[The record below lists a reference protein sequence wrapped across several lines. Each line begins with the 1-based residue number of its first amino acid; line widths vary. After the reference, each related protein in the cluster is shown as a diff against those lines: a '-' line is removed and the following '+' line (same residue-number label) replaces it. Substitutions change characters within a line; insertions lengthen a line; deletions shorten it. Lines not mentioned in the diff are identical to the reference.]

1 VKNVFDYFGYL
12 IICVVL
18 LVMRS
23 IPRKLA
29 LKTAVAISDI
39 AFLIDRRHR
48 DIGMVNLAVAFPKIS
63 EQKRRLVLRGSYH
76 NFARVVVES
85 ARIPKLNRKNIDR
98 LASYDPA
105 AGIQNYVDAK
115 SQGKG
120 VLFLTMHYGAWELL
134 PYAHA
139 LYGNPLSFVIR
150 RLDNR
155 YLDKMV
161 RESRQASGNTVIDK
175 KGAARRMI
183 QELRHGRDV
192 GILIDQSVAPEEGVF
207 ASFFG
212 RPASSPAILA
222 ILALRNNAPVVC
234 GTLRYN
240 RRQDKHRIIFLPALE
255 LIRTGN
261 SERDILLNTESY
273 NKTLE
278 HLIRQK
284 PSQWLW
290 MHRRWKGQPE
300 GTENPVIYNRRAAP
314 AIK

>member
-1 VKNVFDYFGYL
+1 VKNIIDYFAYL

-18 LVMRS
+18 FIMRR

-29 LKTAVAISDI
+29 LRIAVAISDL

-48 DIGMVNLAVAFPKIS
+48 DIGMVNLAVAFPKLS
-63 EQKRRLVLRGSYH
+63 ESKRALILRGSYH

-85 ARIPKLNRKNIDR
+85 ARLPLLKQSNLST
-98 LASYDPA
+98 LAAYDPA
-105 AGIQNYVDAK
+105 SGVENYLNARA
-115 SQGKG
+115 QGKG
-120 VLFLTMHYGAWELL
+120 VLFMTMHYGAWELL

-139 LYGNPLSFVIR
+139 LYGHPLSFVIR
-150 RLDNR
+150 KLDNR
-155 YLDKMV
+155 YLDRLV
-161 RESRQASGNTVIDK
+161 RDSRQASGNTVIDK
-175 KGAARRMI
+175 KGAARRMM

-207 ASFFG
+207 ANFFG

-234 GTLRYN
+234 GTLRYS
-240 RRQDKHRIIFLPALE
+240 RRLDKHKIIFLPALE
-255 LIRTGN
+255 VIRTGN
-261 SERDILLNTESY
+261 CERDILLNTEAY

-284 PSQWLW
+284 PSQWQW
-290 MHRRWKGQPE
+290 MHRRWKGQPA
-300 GTENPVIYNRRAAP
+300 GTANPVTYNRRAAA

>member
-1 VKNVFDYFGYL
+1 MKNILDYFAYL
-12 IICVVL
+12 IISTVL
-18 LVMRS
+18 AVMRT
-23 IPRKLA
+23 IPRKPA
-29 LKTAVAISDI
+29 LKIAIAISDL

-48 DIGMVNLAVAFPKIS
+48 DIGMVNLAVAFPKLS
-63 EQKRRLVLRGSYH
+63 ERKRALILRGSYH

-85 ARIPKLNRKNIDR
+85 ARLPLVNRNNIPR
-98 LASYDPA
+98 LADYDA
-105 AGIQNYVDAK
+105 SAGVENYLNAR
-115 SQGKG
+115 SHGKG
-120 VLFLTMHYGAWELL
+120 VLFMTMHYGAWELL

-139 LYGNPLSFVIR
+139 LYGHPLSFVIR
-150 RLDNR
+150 KLDNR

-161 RESRQASGNTVIDK
+161 RASRQASGNMVIDK
-175 KGAARRMI
+175 KGAARRMM

-192 GILIDQSVAPEEGVF
+192 GILIDQSVSREEGVF
-207 ASFFG
+207 ANFFG

-222 ILALRNNAPVVC
+222 ILALRTGAPVVC

-240 RRQDKHRIIFLPALE
+240 RRQDRHRIIFLPQLE

-261 SERDILLNTESY
+261 NERDIQLNTESY

-300 GTENPVIYNRRAAP
+300 GTENPVIYNRRAAA